1 MAFCNALII
10 STLRRQ
16 AKHGMPEAENGRT
29 NGRTR
34 HADGKTDSWHDTY
47 KGTNDTSI

>member
-16 AKHGMPEAENGRT
+16 TRRCMPEAENRHA

-34 HADGKTDSWHDTY
+34 HADSKTDSWHDTY
-47 KGTNDTSI
+47 KGTNDTWI

>member
-16 AKHGMPEAENGRT
+16 ARHGIPEAENGRT
-29 NGRTR
+29 NDRTR
-34 HADGKTDSWHDTY
+34 HADGKTDS
-47 KGTNDTSI
+47 

>member
-16 AKHGMPEAENGRT
+16 ARHGMPEAENGRA
-29 NGRTR
+29 N
-34 HADGKTDSWHDTY
+34 GKTDS
-47 KGTNDTSI
+47 